1 MDRVGGAAGAGG
13 GTGETRPQALTAE
26 RTIMLRQWRD
36 HWRSCAMALAAM
48 LSIGTARTQAD
59 EAAKYPEI
67 NGQWSRAGNGAQWDP
82 TKPGGLR
89 QQAPLTA
96 EYQAIFEANLK
107 SLASGNEAYNGH
119 SRCIPAGM
127 PRMMLAYEPVDVIVT
142 PETTYVRDYFNEFRR
157 IYTDG
162 RAWPAEIAP
171 SFNGY
176 SIGKWEDQDADGRY
190 RVLVVE
196 TRGFKGPRVFDATGI
211 PLHADNKTVIKE
223 RIFLDQ
229 ANRDV
234 LHDEVTTIDDALTR
248 PWTVTRNYNR
258 EHNPVWPEFICA
270 EDNHHVMVGPE
281 TYFRGVD
288 GLLMPTRK
296 DQPPPELRDFDQ
308 PPE

>member
-1 MDRVGGAAGAGG
+1 
-13 GTGETRPQALTAE
+13 
-26 RTIMLRQWRD
+26 
-36 HWRSCAMALAAM
+36 MALAAM
-48 LSIGTARTQAD
+48 LSIGTAGTQAD
-59 EAAKYPEI
+59 DAAKYPEL

-176 SIGKWEDQDADGRY
+176 SIGRWEDQDADGRY

-296 DQPPPELRDFDQ
+296 DQPPPPLRDFDQ
-308 PPE
+308 PAK

>member
-1 MDRVGGAAGAGG
+1 MF
-13 GTGETRPQALTAE
+13 RPWWDL
-26 RTIMLRQWRD
+26 
-36 HWRSCAMALAAM
+36 WRSCAIVLCATLSLGMA
-48 LSIGTARTQAD
+48 GARAD
-59 EAAKYPEI
+59 EAAKYPEL
-67 NGQWSRAGNGAQWDP
+67 NGQWSRAGNGANWDP

-96 EYQAIFEANLK
+96 EYQAILEANLK

-127 PRMMLAYEPVDVIVT
+127 PRMMLAYEPIDLIVT
-142 PETTYVRDYFNEFRR
+142 PETTYIRDYFNEFRR

-162 RAWPAEIAP
+162 RAWPAEIPP

-176 SIGKWEDQDADGRY
+176 SIGQWEDQDADGRY

-196 TRGFKGPRVFDATGI
+196 TRGFKGPRVFDANGI

-223 RIFLDQ
+223 RIFLDP
-229 ANRDV
+229 ANHDV
-234 LHDEVTTIDDALTR
+234 LRDEVTTIDDALTR
-248 PWTVTRNYNR
+248 PWTVTRSYNR
-258 EHNPVWPEFICA
+258 EHNPMWPEFICA

-296 DQPPPELRDFDQ
+296 DQPPPELRGFD
-308 PPE
+308 PTAK

>member
-1 MDRVGGAAGAGG
+1 
-13 GTGETRPQALTAE
+13 
-26 RTIMLRQWRD
+26 
-36 HWRSCAMALAAM
+36 MALAAS
-48 LSIGTARTQAD
+48 LILGTAGARAD
-59 EAAKYPEI
+59 DAAKYPEL

-176 SIGKWEDQDADGRY
+176 SIGRWEDQDADGRY
-190 RVLVVE
+190 HVLVVE

-211 PLHADNKTVIKE
+211 PLHADDNTVIKE
-223 RIFLDQ
+223 RISLDQ
-229 ANRDV
+229 ADRDV

-248 PWTVTRNYNR
+248 PWTVTRSYNR
-258 EHNPVWPEFICA
+258 ARSGMAGVHLRRGQSPRHGRPGNLFSRRRRPIDAHPQGPAAAGIAGLRSAAKVSFDPVSFIRTSRVVRSHARPCA
-270 EDNHHVMVGPE
+270 
-281 TYFRGVD
+281 TGVRH
-288 GLLMPTRK
+288 GLCFMLPS
-296 DQPPPELRDFDQ
+296 PS
-308 PPE
+308 

>member
-1 MDRVGGAAGAGG
+1 MDQAGGAADGGGAG
-13 GTGETRPQALTAE
+13 ETQPQQPLTAG
-26 RTIMLRQWRD
+26 RTIMLRGWRD
-36 HWRSCAMALAAM
+36 QWRSCAIVLSATLSLGMA
-48 LSIGTARTQAD
+48 GARAD
-59 EAAKYPEI
+59 DAAKYPGL

-82 TKPGGLR
+82 SKPGGLR

-96 EYQAIFEANLK
+96 EYQTIFEANLK
-107 SLASGNEAYNGH
+107 SLASGNEGYNGH

-157 IYTDG
+157 IHTDG
-162 RAWPAEIAP
+162 RAWPAEIPP

-176 SIGKWEDQDADGRY
+176 SIGRWEDQDADGRY
-190 RVLVVE
+190 RVLAVE

-229 ANRDV
+229 ANPDV
-234 LHDEVTTIDDALTR
+234 LRDEVTTIDDALTR
-248 PWTVTRNYNR
+248 PWTVTRSYNR
-258 EHNPVWPEFICA
+258 EHNPMWPEFICA

-296 DQPPPELRDFDQ
+296 DQPPPELRGFD
-308 PPE
+308 PTAK